1 MWKRFLLAV
10 GLMLAVTA
18 APAREVGGVTLDE
31 SARVAGQTLL
41 LNGAGVRSVLFMD
54 MYVAGLYLPA
64 RVHTEE
70 ALFASTGPR
79 RMVLHV
85 LMEGHAASFVS
96 MFRRSMEKSSSE
108 QELAALNVRL
118 EAFAQLFAV
127 VDAVRPGDE
136 MVFDWLPNEG
146 TRISVAGRELGR
158 IAGADF
164 NRMLLRIWIG
174 DKPVQARLKK
184 ELLGE

>member
-1 MWKRFLLAV
+1 MLKRFLLAA
-10 GLMLAVTA
+10 GLMLLMSSAI
-18 APAREVGGVTLDE
+18 AREVGGVKFDE
-31 SARVAGQTLL
+31 SAQVAGQTLV
-41 LNGAGVRSVLFMD
+41 LNGAGVRSVMFMD

-64 RVHTEE
+64 KVHTEE
-70 ALFASTGPR
+70 VLFAATGPR
-79 RMVLHV
+79 RMVLRV

-108 QELAALNVRL
+108 QELAALNGRL
-118 EAFAQLFAV
+118 VSFERLFEA
-127 VDAVRPGDE
+127 VDEVKPGDE

-146 TRISVAGRELGR
+146 TRISVAGRELGY

-164 NRMLLRIWIG
+164 NRMLLKIWIG